1 MLFTVIY
8 GGKKKLIKVDGA
20 DYTSLMTQ
28 VKKKFSISEKDLM
41 LQDDTGVEVDE
52 DVFTDLLEERSHD
65 ILWRVVDKVSVS
77 SETDDSAGPSS
88 KRPRLDGL
96 FEAKQFVRNILV
108 ENAGGPAILDEYKEH
123 GKLTDSARDT
133 WLTLLLHITDKE
145 GRVPSKE
152 TKTRCALGIVTLFP
166 SLKDPYSRTGY
177 EHFYD
182 PKSNQGYISW
192 RLKTVLRQS
201 KHHGGHHSKK
211 DARSS
216 GTSDSEGSGGPTAY
230 RETCNHLELQL
241 EGDQCKEAISFMNH
255 CAEKDL
261 IFEKMKATF
270 KHRQLLIHD
279 AAKSNTVLSVF
290 PRFLDTKGLILQDFD
305 VQFGTETSSR
315 LLEQWDSLK
324 PKIIAEARTLTSTLH
339 LTNLLSDAQ
348 GNSQDEGSDWQGWD
362 SDMSSILLL
371 AYLLP
376 PSPGGRNKSTKISI
390 REAMDHIVQFHKA
403 CRSLTEHINKSEGL
417 QPHLLAV
424 GSAKN
429 IIHDFYIVLDGKLL
443 PCQAKSSLAAFD
455 VLFKAYF
462 VFSVSYPHCLSAMY
476 TFIQTTI
483 YKIDLGTVHETPR
496 VKDLRA
502 KLLNY
507 LS

>member
-1 MLFTVIY
+1 
-8 GGKKKLIKVDGA
+8 
-20 DYTSLMTQ
+20 
-28 VKKKFSISEKDLM
+28 M

>member
-28 VKKKFSISEKDLM
+28 VRKKFSISDKDLT
-41 LQDDTGVEVDE
+41 LQNDTGVEVDE

-65 ILWRVVDKVSVS
+65 ILWRVVDKDSECSVLDSSCSSQTDTLSVS

-88 KRPRLDGL
+88 KRPCFDGV
-96 FEAKQFVRNILV
+96 FEAKQFVRDIL
-108 ENAGGPAILDEYKEH
+108 EEKAGGPAVLSEYKEH
-123 GKLTDSARDT
+123 GKLTDSIRRHLVNIVVT
-133 WLTLLLHITDKE
+133 HITDKE

-166 SLKDPYSRTGY
+166 SMKDPYSRTGY

-192 RLKTVLRQS
+192 QLKTVSRQS

-216 GTSDSEGSGGPTAY
+216 GTSDSEGSGGPTAH
-230 RETCNHLELQL
+230 RETCNHLEQQL

-255 CAEKDL
+255 CVEKDL

-290 PRFLDTKGLILQDFD
+290 LRFLDTKGL
-305 VQFGTETSSR
+305 
-315 LLEQWDSLK
+315 
-324 PKIIAEARTLTSTLH
+324 TLH
-339 LTNLLSDAQ
+339 LNSLLSDAQ
-348 GNSQDEGSDWQGWD
+348 GNRQDEDSDWQVWD

-376 PSPGGRNKSTKISI
+376 PSAGGRNKSTKISI

-403 CRSLTEHINKSEGL
+403 CRSLTEHINKTEGL

-455 VLFKAYF
+455 ELFKAY
-462 VFSVSYPHCLSAMY
+462 AMY

-483 YKIDLGTVHETPR
+483 YKIDLGTYRETPR

-502 KLLNY
+502 KLLN
-507 LS
+507 